1 MSIIKSAYIHI
12 PFCKSICSYCDFSK
26 MYYNSN
32 FVNSYLNALSNE
44 IKEDYKG
51 EILDTIYIGGGT
63 PSALSIDELKN
74 LFLITNTLNLSDNY
88 EFTIEC
94 NIEDITKEKLELF
107 KNNKVNRISIG
118 VQSFNNKILKYLNR
132 KYDSEIILK
141 KINLVKKYF
150 DNINIDLIYAVN
162 NETIDDLKKDLK
174 MFLSID
180 IPHISC
186 YSLIIEKNTILYN
199 KNEEYISEDLDRLM
213 YDTIEKTLSSN
224 YCHYEI
230 SNYAKKGFESK
241 HNLCYWN
248 NKEYYGFGLSAASFI
263 ENKRINNT
271 RNLKKYIEFNRD
283 KEEEILT
290 KEDKIRYE
298 LILGFR
304 KIEGI
309 NKKEFYNKYNIDI
322 HNLYNINELLK
333 KGYLSENDKYIFI
346 PKEYIYVSNDILINF
361 I

>member
-1 MSIIKSAYIHI
+1 MSNIKSAYIHI

-51 EILDTIYIGGGT
+51 EMLDTIYIGGGT
-63 PSALSIDELKN
+63 PSALNIDELKR

-94 NIEDITKEKLELF
+94 NIEDVTKEKLELF

-141 KINLVKKYF
+141 KINLAKKYF

-162 NETIDDLKKDLK
+162 GETIEDLKKNLEL
-174 MFLSID
+174 FLELD

-186 YSLIIEKNTILYN
+186 YSLIIEKNTILYS
-199 KNEEYISEDLDRLM
+199 KNEKYINEDLDRLM
-213 YDTIEKTLSSN
+213 YDTIEKILSKKYN
-224 YCHYEI
+224 HYEI
-230 SNYAKKGFESK
+230 SNYSKKGFESK

-248 NKEYYGFGLSAASFI
+248 NKEYYGFGLSAASYI

-304 KIEGI
+304 KIKGI
-309 NKKEFYNKYNIDI
+309 NKKNFYNKYNIDI
-322 HNLYNINELLK
+322 HDLYNINELLK
-333 KGYLSENDKYIFI
+333 KGYLNEDDEYIFI

>member
-1 MSIIKSAYIHI
+1 MSNIKSAYIHI

-51 EILDTIYIGGGT
+51 EILETIYIGGGT
-63 PSALSIDELKN
+63 PSSLSIDELKH

-94 NIEDITKEKLELF
+94 NIEDVTKEKLELF

-141 KINLVKKYF
+141 KINLAKKYF

-174 MFLSID
+174 MFLSIN

-248 NKEYYGFGLSAASFI
+248 NKEYYGFGLSAASYI

-283 KEEEILT
+283 KKEEILT

-304 KIEGI
+304 KIKGI

-322 HNLYNINELLK
+322 HDLYNINELLK
-333 KGYLSENDKYIFI
+333 KGYLNEDDEYIFI
-346 PKEYIYVSNDILINF
+346 LKEYIYVSNDILINF

>member
-1 MSIIKSAYIHI
+1 MSNIKSAYIHI

-44 IKEDYKG
+44 IKKDYKG
-51 EILDTIYIGGGT
+51 EILETIYIGGGT
-63 PSALSIDELKN
+63 PSALNIDELKC
-74 LFLITNTLNLSDNY
+74 LFLITNTLNLNDNY

-94 NIEDITKEKLELF
+94 NIEDVTKEKLELF

-141 KINLVKKYF
+141 KINLAKKYF

-248 NKEYYGFGLSAASFI
+248 NKEFYGFVLSAASYI

-304 KIEGI
+304 KIKGI

-322 HNLYNINELLK
+322 HDLYNINELLK
-333 KGYLSENDKYIFI
+333 KGYLNEDDEYIFI

>member
-1 MSIIKSAYIHI
+1 MSNIKNAYIHI

-51 EILDTIYIGGGT
+51 ETLDTIYIGGGT
-63 PSALSIDELKN
+63 PSALSIDELKH
-74 LFLITNTLNLSDNY
+74 LFLITSTLNLSDNY

-94 NIEDITKEKLELF
+94 NIEDVTKEKLELF

-118 VQSFNNKILKYLNR
+118 VQSFNSKILKYLNR

-141 KINLVKKYF
+141 KINLAKKYF
-150 DNINIDLIYAVN
+150 DNINIDLIYAIN

-263 ENKRINNT
+263 ESKRINNT

-322 HNLYNINELLK
+322 HDLYNINELLK

>member
-1 MSIIKSAYIHI
+1 MSNIKSAYIHI

-44 IKEDYKG
+44 IKKDYKG

-63 PSALSIDELKN
+63 PSTLNIDELKR

-94 NIEDITKEKLELF
+94 NIEDVNKEKLELF

-141 KINLVKKYF
+141 KINLAKKYF

-199 KNEEYISEDLDRLM
+199 KNEKYISEDLDRLM

-248 NKEYYGFGLSAASFI
+248 NKEYYGFGLGAAGY
-263 ENKRINNT
+263 INNIRYANT
-271 RNLKKYIEFNRD
+271 KNLSKYLNFNYD
-283 KEEEILT
+283 KQNEILT

-304 KIEGI
+304 KIKGI
-309 NKKEFYNKYNIDI
+309 NKKKFYNKYNIDI
-322 HNLYNINELLK
+322 HDLYNINELLK
-333 KGYLSENDKYIFI
+333 KGYLNEDDEYIFI

>member
-1 MSIIKSAYIHI
+1 MSNIKSAYIHI

-51 EILDTIYIGGGT
+51 ETLDTIYIGGGT
-63 PSALSIDELKN
+63 PSALSIDELKH
-74 LFLITNTLNLSDNY
+74 LFLITSTLKLSDNY

-94 NIEDITKEKLELF
+94 NIEDVTKEKLELF

-118 VQSFNNKILKYLNR
+118 VQSFNNRILKYLNR

-141 KINLVKKYF
+141 KINLAKRYF
-150 DNINIDLIYAVN
+150 NNINIDLIYAVN

-174 MFLSID
+174 KFLSID

-213 YDTIEKTLSSN
+213 YDTIEKTLSFN

-309 NKKEFYNKYNIDI
+309 NKKEFCNKYNIDI
-322 HNLYNINELLK
+322 HDLYNINELLK

>member
-1 MSIIKSAYIHI
+1 MSNIKSAYIHI

-51 EILDTIYIGGGT
+51 EMLDTIYIGGGT
-63 PSALSIDELKN
+63 PSALSIDELKH

-141 KINLVKKYF
+141 KINLAKKYF

-174 MFLSID
+174 KFLSID

-322 HNLYNINELLK
+322 HDLYNINELLK
-333 KGYLSENDKYIFI
+333 KGYLNEDDKYIFI

>member
-1 MSIIKSAYIHI
+1 MSNIKSAYIHI

-44 IKEDYKG
+44 IKKDYKG
-51 EILDTIYIGGGT
+51 EILETIYIGGGT
-63 PSALSIDELKN
+63 PSALNIDELKC
-74 LFLITNTLNLSDNY
+74 LFLITNTLNLNDNY

-94 NIEDITKEKLELF
+94 NIEDVTKEKLELF

-141 KINLVKKYF
+141 KINLAKKYF

-248 NKEYYGFGLSAASFI
+248 NKEYYGFGLSAASYI

-304 KIEGI
+304 KIKGI

-322 HNLYNINELLK
+322 HDLYNINELLK
-333 KGYLSENDKYIFI
+333 KGYLNEDDEYIFI

>member
-1 MSIIKSAYIHI
+1 MSNIKSAYIHI

-51 EILDTIYIGGGT
+51 EILETIYIGGGT
-63 PSALSIDELKN
+63 PSSLSIDELKH

-94 NIEDITKEKLELF
+94 NIEDVTKEKLELF

-141 KINLVKKYF
+141 KINLAKKYF

-174 MFLSID
+174 MFLNID

-248 NKEYYGFGLSAASFI
+248 NKEYYGFGLSAASYI

-283 KEEEILT
+283 KKEEILT

-322 HNLYNINELLK
+322 HDLYNINELLK
-333 KGYLSENDKYIFI
+333 KGYLNEDDEYIFI

>member
-1 MSIIKSAYIHI
+1 MSNIKSAYIHI

-63 PSALSIDELKN
+63 PSTLSIDELKN

-333 KGYLSENDKYIFI
+333 KGYLNEDDEYIFM

>member
-1 MSIIKSAYIHI
+1 MSNIKSAYIHI

-51 EILDTIYIGGGT
+51 EILETIYIGGGT
-63 PSALSIDELKN
+63 PSSLSIDELKH

-94 NIEDITKEKLELF
+94 NIEDVTKEKLELF

-141 KINLVKKYF
+141 KINLAKKYF

-248 NKEYYGFGLSAASFI
+248 NKEYYGFGLSAASYI

-283 KEEEILT
+283 KKEEILT

-322 HNLYNINELLK
+322 HDLYNINELLK
-333 KGYLSENDKYIFI
+333 KGYLNEDDEYIFI

>member
-1 MSIIKSAYIHI
+1 MSNIKSAYIHI

-32 FVNSYLNALSNE
+32 FVNLYLNALSNE

-51 EILDTIYIGGGT
+51 EILETIYIGGGT
-63 PSALSIDELKN
+63 PSSLSIDELKH

-94 NIEDITKEKLELF
+94 NIEDVTKEKLELF

-141 KINLVKKYF
+141 KINLAKKYF

-309 NKKEFYNKYNIDI
+309 NKKEFCNKYNIDI

>member
-1 MSIIKSAYIHI
+1 MSNIKSAYIHI

-51 EILDTIYIGGGT
+51 EMLDTIYIGGGT
-63 PSALSIDELKN
+63 PSALSIDELKH

-141 KINLVKKYF
+141 KINLAKKYF

-174 MFLSID
+174 KFLSID

-283 KEEEILT
+283 KEKEILT

-322 HNLYNINELLK
+322 HDLYNINELLK

>member
-1 MSIIKSAYIHI
+1 MSNIKSAYIHI

-51 EILDTIYIGGGT
+51 EMLDTIYIGGGT
-63 PSALSIDELKN
+63 PSALSIDELKH

-94 NIEDITKEKLELF
+94 NIEDVTKEKLELF

-118 VQSFNNKILKYLNR
+118 VQSFNNRILKYLNR

-141 KINLVKKYF
+141 KINLAKRYF
-150 DNINIDLIYAVN
+150 NNINIDLIYAVN

-174 MFLSID
+174 KFLSID

-248 NKEYYGFGLSAASFI
+248 NKEYYGFGLSAASYI

-309 NKKEFYNKYNIDI
+309 NKKEFCNKYNIDI
-322 HNLYNINELLK
+322 HDLYNINELLK
-333 KGYLSENDKYIFI
+333 KGYLNEDDKYIFI

>member
-1 MSIIKSAYIHI
+1 MSNIKSAYIHI

-51 EILDTIYIGGGT
+51 EMLDTIYIGGGT
-63 PSALSIDELKN
+63 PSALNIDELKR

-94 NIEDITKEKLELF
+94 NIEDVNKEKLELF

-141 KINLVKKYF
+141 KINLAKKYF

-248 NKEYYGFGLSAASFI
+248 NKEYYGFGLSAASYI

-304 KIEGI
+304 KIKGI

-322 HNLYNINELLK
+322 HDLYNINELLK
-333 KGYLSENDKYIFI
+333 KGYLNEDDKYIFI

>member
-1 MSIIKSAYIHI
+1 MSNIKSAYIHI

-51 EILDTIYIGGGT
+51 ETLDTIYIGGGT
-63 PSALSIDELKN
+63 PSALSIDELKH

-94 NIEDITKEKLELF
+94 NIEDVTKEKLELF

-141 KINLVKKYF
+141 KINLAKRYF
-150 DNINIDLIYAVN
+150 NNINIDLIYAVN

-174 MFLSID
+174 KFLSID

-283 KEEEILT
+283 KEKEILT

-322 HNLYNINELLK
+322 HDLYNINELLK

>member
-1 MSIIKSAYIHI
+1 MSNIKSAYIHI

-51 EILDTIYIGGGT
+51 EILETIYIGGGT
-63 PSALSIDELKN
+63 PSSLSIDELKH

-94 NIEDITKEKLELF
+94 NIEDVNKEKLELF

-141 KINLVKKYF
+141 KINLAKKYF

-162 NETIDDLKKDLK
+162 NETIDDLKKDLEL
-174 MFLSID
+174 FLKLD

-248 NKEYYGFGLSAASFI
+248 NKEYYGFGLSAAS
-263 ENKRINNT
+263 
-271 RNLKKYIEFNRD
+271 YI
-283 KEEEILT
+283 
-290 KEDKIRYE
+290 
-298 LILGFR
+298 
-304 KIEGI
+304 
-309 NKKEFYNKYNIDI
+309 
-322 HNLYNINELLK
+322 
-333 KGYLSENDKYIFI
+333 
-346 PKEYIYVSNDILINF
+346 
-361 I
+361 

>member
-1 MSIIKSAYIHI
+1 MSNIKSAYIHI

-51 EILDTIYIGGGT
+51 EMLDTIYIGGGT
-63 PSALSIDELKN
+63 PSALSIDELKH

-263 ENKRINNT
+263 ESKRINNT

-304 KIEGI
+304 KIEGV

-333 KGYLSENDKYIFI
+333 KGYLNEDDKYIFI

>member
-1 MSIIKSAYIHI
+1 MSNIKSAYIHI

-44 IKEDYKG
+44 IKEDYKD

-141 KINLVKKYF
+141 KINLAKKYF

-333 KGYLSENDKYIFI
+333 KGYLNEDDEYIFI

>member
-1 MSIIKSAYIHI
+1 MSNIKSAYIHI

-186 YSLIIEKNTILYN
+186 YSLMIEKNTILYN

-309 NKKEFYNKYNIDI
+309 NKKEFCNKYNIDI

>member
-1 MSIIKSAYIHI
+1 MSNIKSAYIHI

-32 FVNSYLNALSNE
+32 FVNLYLNALSNE

-51 EILDTIYIGGGT
+51 EILETIYIGGGT
-63 PSALSIDELKN
+63 PSSLSIDELKH

-94 NIEDITKEKLELF
+94 NIEDVTKEKLELF

-141 KINLVKKYF
+141 KINLAKKYF

-162 NETIDDLKKDLK
+162 NETIDDLQKDLK

-248 NKEYYGFGLSAASFI
+248 NKEYYGFGLSAASYI

-283 KEEEILT
+283 KKEEILT

-304 KIEGI
+304 KIKGI

-322 HNLYNINELLK
+322 HDLYNINELLK
-333 KGYLSENDKYIFI
+333 KGYLKEDDEYIFI
-346 PKEYIYVSNDILINF
+346 LKEYIYVSNDILINF

>member
-1 MSIIKSAYIHI
+1 MSNIKSAYIHI

-51 EILDTIYIGGGT
+51 EILETIYIGGGT
-63 PSALSIDELKN
+63 PSSLSIDELKH

-94 NIEDITKEKLELF
+94 NIEDVNKEKLELF

-141 KINLVKKYF
+141 KINLAKKYF

-162 NETIDDLKKDLK
+162 NETIDDLKKDLEL
-174 MFLSID
+174 FLKLD

-248 NKEYYGFGLSAASFI
+248 NKEYYGFGLSAASYI

-283 KEEEILT
+283 KKEEILT

-304 KIEGI
+304 KIKGI

-322 HNLYNINELLK
+322 HDLYNINELLK
-333 KGYLSENDKYIFI
+333 KGYLNEDDEYIFI
-346 PKEYIYVSNDILINF
+346 LKEYIYVSNDILINF

>member
-1 MSIIKSAYIHI
+1 MSNIKSAYIHI

-63 PSALSIDELKN
+63 PSTLSIDELKN

>member
-1 MSIIKSAYIHI
+1 MSNIKSAYIHI

-51 EILDTIYIGGGT
+51 EILETIYIGGGT
-63 PSALSIDELKN
+63 PSSLSIDELKH

-94 NIEDITKEKLELF
+94 NIEDVTKEKLELF

-141 KINLVKKYF
+141 KINLAKKYF

-174 MFLSID
+174 MFLSIN

-213 YDTIEKTLSSN
+213 YDKIEKTLSSN

-248 NKEYYGFGLSAASFI
+248 NKEYYGFGLSAASYI

-283 KEEEILT
+283 KKEEILT

-304 KIEGI
+304 KIKGI

-322 HNLYNINELLK
+322 HDLYNINELLK
-333 KGYLSENDKYIFI
+333 KGYLNEDDEYIFI
-346 PKEYIYVSNDILINF
+346 LKEYIYVSNDILINF

>member
-1 MSIIKSAYIHI
+1 MSNIKSAYIHI

-44 IKEDYKG
+44 IKKDYKG

-63 PSALSIDELKN
+63 PSTLNIDELKR

-94 NIEDITKEKLELF
+94 NIEDVNKEKLELF

-141 KINLVKKYF
+141 KINLAKKYF

-199 KNEEYISEDLDRLM
+199 KNEKYISEDLDRLM

-248 NKEYYGFGLSAASFI
+248 NKEYYGFGLSAASYI

-304 KIEGI
+304 KIKGI
-309 NKKEFYNKYNIDI
+309 NKKNFYNKYNIDI
-322 HNLYNINELLK
+322 HDLYNINELLK
-333 KGYLSENDKYIFI
+333 KGYLNEDDEYIFI

>member
-1 MSIIKSAYIHI
+1 MSNIKSAYIHI

-32 FVNSYLNALSNE
+32 FVNSYLNDLSNE
-44 IKEDYKG
+44 IKKDYKG
-51 EILDTIYIGGGT
+51 EILETIYIGGGT
-63 PSALSIDELKN
+63 PSALNIDELKC
-74 LFLITNTLNLSDNY
+74 LFLITNTLNLNDNY

-94 NIEDITKEKLELF
+94 NIEDVTKEKLELF

-141 KINLVKKYF
+141 KINLAKKYF

-248 NKEYYGFGLSAASFI
+248 NKEYYGFGLSAASYI

-304 KIEGI
+304 KIKGI

-322 HNLYNINELLK
+322 HDLYNINELLK
-333 KGYLSENDKYIFI
+333 KGYLNEDDEYIFI

>member
-1 MSIIKSAYIHI
+1 MSNIKSAYIHI

-51 EILDTIYIGGGT
+51 EMLDTIYIGGGT
-63 PSALSIDELKN
+63 PSTLNIDELKR

-94 NIEDITKEKLELF
+94 NIEDVNKEKLELF

-141 KINLVKKYF
+141 KINLAKKYF

-199 KNEEYISEDLDRLM
+199 KNEKYISEDLDRLM

-248 NKEYYGFGLSAASFI
+248 NKEYYGFGLSAASYI

-304 KIEGI
+304 KIKGI

-322 HNLYNINELLK
+322 HDLYNINELLK
-333 KGYLSENDKYIFI
+333 KGYLNEDDKYIFI

>member
-1 MSIIKSAYIHI
+1 MSNIKSAYIHI

>member
-1 MSIIKSAYIHI
+1 MSNIKSAYIHI

-51 EILDTIYIGGGT
+51 EILETIYIGGGT
-63 PSALSIDELKN
+63 PSSLSIDELKH

-94 NIEDITKEKLELF
+94 NIEDVTKEKLELF

-141 KINLVKKYF
+141 KINLAKKYF

-248 NKEYYGFGLSAASFI
+248 NKEYYGFGLSAASYI

-283 KEEEILT
+283 KKEEILT

-304 KIEGI
+304 KIKGI

-322 HNLYNINELLK
+322 HDLYNINELLK
-333 KGYLSENDKYIFI
+333 KGYLNEDDEYIFI
-346 PKEYIYVSNDILINF
+346 LKEYIYVSNDILINF

>member
-1 MSIIKSAYIHI
+1 MSNIKSAYIHI

-51 EILDTIYIGGGT
+51 EMLDTIYIGGGT
-63 PSALSIDELKN
+63 PSTLNIDELKR

-94 NIEDITKEKLELF
+94 NIEDVNKEKLELF

-141 KINLVKKYF
+141 KINLAKKYF

-174 MFLSID
+174 MFLSIN

-248 NKEYYGFGLSAASFI
+248 NKEYYGFGLSAASYI

-283 KEEEILT
+283 KKEEILT

-304 KIEGI
+304 KIKGI

-322 HNLYNINELLK
+322 HDLYNINELLK
-333 KGYLSENDKYIFI
+333 KGYLNEDDEYIFI
-346 PKEYIYVSNDILINF
+346 LKEYIYVSNDILINF